1 MAVYGNQTPPFTE
14 DLLQSPID
22 PYGIAKYAVEMDI
35 MQAGEQFGLLYNIV
49 RPHNVLGIYQNI
61 WDKYRN
67 VIGIFIKKALNDE
80 PIFVYGDGE
89 QTRAFSDIQY
99 YMEPFE
105 KLISE
110 HNGEIFNIGADKYFT
125 INEVANIVKDI
136 AKEKLGKDVIIEH
149 KEPRHEVKHAYSDHK
164 KAKELLDFEDKTDL
178 YTLIDNM
185 FTWAIDQPTRE
196 TKLMDYEV
204 SEGIYEYWK

>member
-1 MAVYGNQTPPFTE
+1 
-14 DLLQSPID
+14 
-22 PYGIAKYAVEMDI
+22 
-35 MQAGEQFGLLYNIV
+35 
-49 RPHNVLGIYQNI
+49 
-61 WDKYRN
+61 
-67 VIGIFIKKALNDE
+67 
-80 PIFVYGDGE
+80 
-89 QTRAFSDIQY
+89 
-99 YMEPFE
+99 MEPFE
-105 KLISE
+105 KLISQ

-164 KAKELLDFEDKTDL
+164 KAKELLDFEDETDL

-185 FTWAIDQPTRE
+185 FTWAIAQPTRE